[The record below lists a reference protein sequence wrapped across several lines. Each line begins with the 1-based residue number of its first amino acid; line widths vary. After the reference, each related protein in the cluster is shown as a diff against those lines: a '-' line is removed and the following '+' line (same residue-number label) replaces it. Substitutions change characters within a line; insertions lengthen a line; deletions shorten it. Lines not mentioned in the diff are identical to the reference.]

1 MSMPIIMLFVV
12 MAICFIIR
20 MPVSFSMLAASITY
34 FLLAAP
40 DKLGQVFTVIT
51 GNMFANYTMLAAPL
65 FIFMANVLNEG
76 EVTDKLF
83 SFCNGLLG
91 RLKGGTAQVNVFISL
106 IFSGMTGSAIADASG
121 IGLMEIDQMKKEG
134 YDAEFSCAITAAS
147 ATVGPIFP
155 PSIPMV
161 IYAMLS
167 GASIG
172 KLFMG
177 GMVPG
182 VLLAILLMIYVA
194 FISHKR
200 NYPAGVVMS
209 KREFLKATLQALPAL
224 FTVVILLGGIYS
236 GICTPTEAGAVGGIY
251 SGICTPTEAGAVASA
266 YALIISALIYKT
278 LGWKKLWGIIKKSA
292 ANTATLAL
300 LCGTSMLF
308 SYIISLEQVPRVV
321 ASLVMGITD
330 NKYIFLFIVNI
341 VFLLL
346 GCVLDVSTI
355 QLVFVPM
362 VLPLVQAMG
371 IDLVHFGVVI
381 CLNMMIGL
389 STPPFGMLLFIVSG
403 LGKTKIKGVIRE
415 ILPMVLIMIG
425 LLFLVTYV
433 PDIIMFIPNNFM

>member
-236 GICTPTEAGAVGGIY
+236 GICTPTEAGAV
-251 SGICTPTEAGAVASA
+251 ASA

-330 NKYIFLFIVNI
+330 NKYIFLFIVTSYSC
-341 VFLLL
+341 FLAVYL
-346 GCVLDVSTI
+346 
-355 QLVFVPM
+355 M
-362 VLPLVQAMG
+362 
-371 IDLVHFGVVI
+371 
-381 CLNMMIGL
+381 
-389 STPPFGMLLFIVSG
+389 
-403 LGKTKIKGVIRE
+403 
-415 ILPMVLIMIG
+415 
-425 LLFLVTYV
+425 
-433 PDIIMFIPNNFM
+433 

>member
-1 MSMPIIMLFVV
+1 MIVLFLFLVLAV
-12 MAICFIIR
+12 SFIIR
-20 MPVSFSMLAASITY
+20 MPVSLSMLIASISY
-34 FLLAAP
+34 FLMSGRSLE
-40 DKLGQVFTVIT
+40 QVFSVMS
-51 GNMFANYTMLAAPL
+51 GNMFSNYTMLAAPL
-65 FIFMANVLNEG
+65 FIFMANVMNEG

-83 SFCNGLLG
+83 KFVNGLFG
-91 RLKGGTAQVNVFISL
+91 RLRGGTAQVNVAASL

-121 IGLMEIDQMKKEG
+121 IGLMEIEQMKKEG
-134 YDAEFSCAITAAS
+134 YDNEFSCALTAAS

-177 GMVPG
+177 GMIPG
-182 VLLAILLMIYVA
+182 IALSFLLAVYV
-194 FISHKR
+194 FIISHKR
-200 NYPAGVVMS
+200 KYPRGEQM
-209 KREFLKATLQALPAL
+209 ALRQFIRISVIAFPAL
-224 FTVVILLGGIYS
+224 FTVILLLGGIYL
-236 GICTPTEAGAVGGIY
+236 GVVTPTEAGAL
-251 SGICTPTEAGAVASA
+251 ASA
-266 YALIISALIYKT
+266 YAILISLLIYHN
-278 LGWKKLWGIIKKSA
+278 LGWKKLWRIISKSA

-300 LCGTSMLF
+300 LAGTSMLF
-308 SYIISLEQVPRVV
+308 SYIIALEQVPRAVAVV
-321 ASLVMGITD
+321 VMSLTE
-330 NKYIFLFIVNI
+330 NKYIFLLIVNV

-362 VLPLVQAMG
+362 VLPLVNAFG

-403 LGKTKIKGVIRE
+403 LGKARIRGVIRE
-415 ILPMVLIMIG
+415 IIPMILVMIG
-425 LLFLVTYV
+425 LLLLITYV
-433 PDIIMFIPNNFM
+433 PNIVMWLPNSL

>member
-1 MSMPIIMLFVV
+1 MSMPIIMLFV
-12 MAICFIIR
+12 R

-172 KLFMG
+172 KLFM
-177 GMVPG
+177 VPG

-224 FTVVILLGGIYS
+224 FTVVILL
-236 GICTPTEAGAVGGIY
+236 GGIY

-321 ASLVMGITD
+321 AGLVMGITD